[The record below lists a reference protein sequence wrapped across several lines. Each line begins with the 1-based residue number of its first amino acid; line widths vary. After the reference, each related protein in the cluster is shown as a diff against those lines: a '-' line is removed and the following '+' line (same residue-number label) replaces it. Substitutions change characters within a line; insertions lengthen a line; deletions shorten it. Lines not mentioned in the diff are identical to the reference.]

1 LRLKGTVK
9 WFSLENGF
17 GFIETELKEVG
28 DVFVEYSSIQMDGF
42 KVLEK
47 GQKVEFDLEKD
58 DRGNIAKR
66 VIII

>member
-1 LRLKGTVK
+1 MRLKGTVK

>member
-1 LRLKGTVK
+1 
-9 WFSLENGF
+9 
-17 GFIETELKEVG
+17 
-28 DVFVEYSSIQMDGF
+28 MDGF